1 MFNNKKTKQKKSGLQ
16 SKMSLTLAGFVTTTM
31 TSCMYRTVKIVVTQ
45 ASKKDEFNVWTSQ
58 DKNTLNKYPGT
69 KDYTAVLQ
77 FWISQTDGYS
87 PECTRGYFKP
97 TPDVTATKNGNFLVL
112 KYVPSGSSEV
122 FIFFFRI
129 AEYEFLLEDAPDT
142 QKRLLLVMHRASQ
155 TVYSAE
161 LERNNKFPNIPVR
174 KETQH
179 KLKQFIE

>member
-1 MFNNKKTKQKKSGLQ
+1 
-16 SKMSLTLAGFVTTTM
+16 MSLTLAGFVM
-31 TSCMYRTVKIVVTQ
+31 TNGSCFNPAEKIVVTR

-58 DKNTLNKYPGT
+58 SKNTLNKFPGT

-77 FWISQTDGYS
+77 FWISQTGVYS
-87 PECTRGYFKP
+87 SDCKGYFKTT
-97 TPDVTATKNGNFLVL
+97 TPEVTATKNGNFLVL
-112 KYVPSGSSEV
+112 KYDPIGGSET

-129 AEYEFLLEDAPDT
+129 ADYEFLLEDARDT
-142 QKRLLLVMHRASQ
+142 EKRLLLVMHRASQ

-174 KETQH
+174 KETRH

>member
-1 MFNNKKTKQKKSGLQ
+1 
-16 SKMSLTLAGFVTTTM
+16 MSLTLAGFVTAA
-31 TSCMYRTVKIVVTQ
+31 TSSCVVPAVKIVVTQ

-58 DKNTLNKYPGT
+58 SKDTLNKYPGT

-77 FWISQTDGYS
+77 FWISQTDGS
-87 PECTRGYFKP
+87 SSECIGYFKTT

-112 KYVPSGSSEV
+112 KYVPSGGSEV

-129 AEYEFLLEDAPDT
+129 ADYEFLLEDARDT
-142 QKRLLLVMHRASQ
+142 EARLLVVLHRASQ
-155 TVYSAE
+155 TVYSAK
-161 LERNNKFPNIPVR
+161 LEKNEKFPNIPVR

>member
-1 MFNNKKTKQKKSGLQ
+1 
-16 SKMSLTLAGFVTTTM
+16 MSLRLAGFVTTTT
-31 TSCMYRTVKIVVTQ
+31 TSCLVPAVKIVVTQ

-58 DKNTLNKYPGT
+58 SKDTLNKYPGT

-77 FWISQTDGYS
+77 FWISHDGYY
-87 PECTRGYFKP
+87 PECTRGYFKAT
-97 TPDVTATKNGNFLVL
+97 TPEVTATKNGNFLVL
-112 KYVPSGSSEV
+112 KYVLSGSEV

-129 AEYEFLLEDAPDT
+129 ADYEFLLEDAPDT

-155 TVYSAE
+155 TVYSAK

-174 KETQH
+174 KDTQH